1 MKLHKIWMVAIMAMA
16 FNVSAMG
23 AYAGSLDGKSFTGN
37 TGKMGKKSS
46 NTDVITFENG
56 KFSSSGCQ
64 EYGFGS
70 GTYQATTEGEKTHF
84 VADTFSEKTGR
95 ITWVGTISGDKLDAT
110 YIWYKKGKYSE
121 PKQIKWFKGNMN
133 K

>member
-1 MKLHKIWMVAIMAMA
+1 MKMHKIWIVAIMAMA
-16 FNVSAMG
+16 FNVAGMG
-23 AYAGSLDGKSFTGN
+23 AYAGTLDGKSFTGN

-64 EYGFGS
+64 NYGFGS
-70 GTYQATTEGEKTHF
+70 GAYQTTTEGEKTHF

-95 ITWVGTISGDKLDAT
+95 ITWVGTVSGEKLDAT
-110 YIWYKKGKYSE
+110 YLWYKKGKYSE
-121 PKQIKWFKGNMN
+121 PKQIKWFKGNIN